1 MILDFWW
8 QLLLGGIAVYLFCN
22 VNYAVLISKFKM
34 KKDIRTC
41 GSGNPG
47 TTNMLRTFGF
57 KFGVMTFLLDTLKGV
72 VAALAG
78 ILIFKYAVGAE
89 SAVIAF
95 AGYFFAMCAVLGH
108 IYPVFLKFKGG
119 KGFATTIGAFLVLQ
133 PMWTAI
139 FIVIGLILLI
149 AWDYMSVF
157 ALFFAT
163 ALFVQNTVRFFTEP
177 FIAEC
182 GYIWLFIV
190 VMAIVWFAVIIAHRS
205 NIKRLLTGCENKTGI
220 RKAFS
225 KKKKASSENNNDEKI

>member
-1 MILDFWW
+1 MQYLYYVIL
-8 QLLLGGIAVYLFCN
+8 G
-22 VNYAVLISKFKM
+22 LISYFIGNINWARVIAYFKHGDVT
-34 KKDIRTC
+34 KS

-47 TTNMLRTFGF
+47 TLNVWRTFGF
-57 KFGVMTFLLDTLKGV
+57 WPGVMTFLLDAVKGV
-72 VAALAG
+72 IPTLVAYLTFGYIGCVPEIAMYVAG
-78 ILIFKYAVGAE
+78 FSV
-89 SAVIAF
+89 
-95 AGYFFAMCAVLGH
+95 VLGH
-108 IYPVFLKFKGG
+108 VFPIVFKFKGG

-182 GYIWLFIV
+182 GYIWIFIV
-190 VMAIVWFAVIIAHRS
+190 VMAIVWLAVIIAHRS